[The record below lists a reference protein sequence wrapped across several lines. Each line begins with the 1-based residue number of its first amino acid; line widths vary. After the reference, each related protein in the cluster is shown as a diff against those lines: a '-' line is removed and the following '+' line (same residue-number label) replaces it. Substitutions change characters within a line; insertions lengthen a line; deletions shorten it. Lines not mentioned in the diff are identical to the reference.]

1 MKNHDPE
8 SPGAGS
14 GSWIPKKSHPEANS
28 AFLGVSSNKKGV
40 SLYEKV
46 QNTKAIKFLGS
57 FFWGLRFGICDKMPI
72 ISSHLV
78 YDLSVY

>member
-1 MKNHDPE
+1 MKNPD
-8 SPGAGS
+8 
-14 GSWIPKKSHPEANS
+14 PEANS

-57 FFWGLRFGICDKMPI
+57 FF
-72 ISSHLV
+72 
-78 YDLSVY
+78 